1 IIVILIGAAPRDA
14 IGLLLGPFVVIIGKK
29 PVAGAAQTR
38 ADRIEES
45 LVVKF
50 EVPLVR
56 RSANETAK
64 RPSSFA
70 LRCFLFNDKRFRQR
84 PRGRERS
91 GHESNLLVN
100 GVVRVGFVLAAFTQF
115 KADLVRAGFERAVA
129 YAEKFAAKR
138 LDDLIAARRFFMAF
152 TEFIEERRHPDF
164 FSRRR
169 ADNRGQVTLL

>member
-70 LRCFLFNDKRFRQR
+70 LRCFLFNDKRFSQRQR
-84 PRGRERS
+84 GRDRS

-115 KADLVRAGFERAVA
+115 ETDLVWVAVA
-129 YAEKFAAKR
+129 R
-138 LDDLIAARRFFMAF
+138 SVQ
-152 TEFIEERRHPDF
+152 HPVTI
-164 FSRRR
+164 SR
-169 ADNRGQVTLL
+169 